1 VAGQDM
7 TIKQGVTWRYI
18 FYYRDPTGAPI
29 DITGYEVHGEIR
41 SKKTGDSRLLATISF
56 EITDAPAGEFTGE
69 MSATD
74 TSAIDRS
81 GYYDVELTDTNGEVV
96 RIRSG
101 RVLLDTEVTT
111 S

>member
-1 VAGQDM
+1 
-7 TIKQGVTWRYI
+7 
-18 FYYRDPTGAPI
+18 
-29 DITGYEVHGEIR
+29 
-41 SKKTGDSRLLATISF
+41 
-56 EITDAPAGEFTGE
+56 